1 MRYCLNSS
9 TIRPVPLLDKIRIA
23 GEAGYGAIE
32 LWHDDLDAHLADGG
46 SLADVQGALADQGLA
61 VPTTI
66 YMAGWF
72 DAPEAEY
79 PAALEEC
86 KRRMA
91 QAAEL
96 GAPYIIASPAAGVA
110 DYAVGAARYRELL
123 EIGATMGVKP
133 SMEFLGFVEQ
143 LNTIEDALEVMERS
157 GHPDATTILD
167 PFHVFR
173 GGGDMESILKLK
185 PAQVAISHFND
196 TPDTPPREEQH
207 DHNRVMPGEGHLD
220 LARYCALLGEIGY
233 DGWLSLELFN
243 EKHWAED
250 PAEVARIGLEKMR
263 AIVEVD

>member
-1 MRYCLNSS
+1 MRYCLNTS
-9 TIRPVPLLDKIRIA
+9 TIRPTPLLDKIRIA
-23 GEAGYGAIE
+23 GEVGYGAIE
-32 LWHDDLDAHLADGG
+32 LWHDDLDAHIAKGG
-46 SLADVQGALADQGLA
+46 TLADVKSALADQGLA

-66 YMAGWF
+66 YLAGWF
-72 DAPEAEY
+72 DATPEAY
-79 PAALEEC
+79 PVALEEC
-86 KRRMA
+86 KRRMG
-91 QAAEL
+91 QAAGL
-96 GAPYIIASPAAGVA
+96 GAPYVIASPSAGEA
-110 DYAVGAARYRELL
+110 DYDTGATRYLELL

-133 SMEFLGFVEQ
+133 SMEFLGFVDQ
-143 LNTIEDALEVMERS
+143 FNTIEDAMDIIERTT
-157 GHPDATTILD
+157 HPDATTILD

-185 PAQVAISHFND
+185 PGQVAISHFND

-250 PAEVARIGLEKMR
+250 PTEVARIGLEKMS
-263 AIVEVD
+263 AMVKGT

>member
-1 MRYCLNSS
+1 MRYCLNAS
-9 TIRPVPLLDKIRIA
+9 TIRPTPLLDKIRIA
-23 GEAGYGAIE
+23 GEMGYGAIE
-32 LWHDDLDAHLADGG
+32 LWHDDLDAHIAKGG
-46 SLADVQGALADQGLA
+46 KLADVKSALTDQGLV

-72 DAPEAEY
+72 DATPEAY

-86 KRRMA
+86 KRRMG

-96 GAPYIIASPAAGVA
+96 GAPYVIASPPAGEG
-110 DYAVGAARYRELL
+110 DFDVGAARYRELL

-133 SMEFLGFVEQ
+133 SMEFLGFVDQ
-143 LNTIEDALEVMERS
+143 FTTIEDALDVMTRC

-167 PFHVFR
+167 PFHIFR
-173 GGGDMESILKLK
+173 GGGNIESILKLK
-185 PAQVAISHFND
+185 PEQVAISHFND

-220 LARYCALLGEIGY
+220 LERYCNLLREIGY

-250 PAEVARIGLEKMR
+250 PVKVACLGLEKLQQWCS
-263 AIVEVD
+263 

>member
-1 MRYCLNSS
+1 MRYCLNAS
-9 TIRPVPLLDKIRIA
+9 TIRPTPLLDKIRIV

-32 LWHDDLDAHLADGG
+32 LWHDDLDAYIAKGG
-46 SLADVQGALADQGLA
+46 TLADVKSALADQGLV

-66 YMAGWF
+66 YLAGWF
-72 DAPEAEY
+72 DATPKAY
-79 PAALEEC
+79 PVALEGG
-86 KRRMA
+86 KRRMG

-96 GAPYIIASPAAGVA
+96 GAPYVIASPP
-110 DYAVGAARYRELL
+110 VGAADYELGAVRYRELL

-133 SMEFLGFVEQ
+133 SMEFLGFVDQ
-143 LNTIEDALEVMERS
+143 FTTIEDALDLMERS
-157 GHPDATTILD
+157 AHPDATTILD

-185 PAQVAISHFND
+185 PGQVAISHFND

-220 LARYCALLGEIGY
+220 LARYCALLREIGY

-243 EKHWAED
+243 EQHWAED
-250 PAEVARIGLEKMR
+250 PAEVARLGLEKLR
-263 AIVEVD
+263 QWWS